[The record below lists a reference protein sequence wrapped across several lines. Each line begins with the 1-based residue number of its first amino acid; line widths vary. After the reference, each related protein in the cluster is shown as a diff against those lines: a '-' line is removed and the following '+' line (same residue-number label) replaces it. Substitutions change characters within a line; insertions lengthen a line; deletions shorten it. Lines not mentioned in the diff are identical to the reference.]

1 MNKKL
6 IKVYIKIN
14 YMIKSKFF
22 ISFIFFFLSFS
33 NVLSLENK
41 ILIKVDNEI
50 ITTVDVLNESKYI
63 KAMNKGLENISDED
77 LWKISINSIKN
88 EKIRI
93 VEILN
98 HVDQIKLD
106 DENLKIVMEGV
117 YKRLGFESLDEF
129 KDYLV
134 SNEIG
139 YEFLKKKVEVESIW
153 NELIYSKYYDKIF
166 IDKENLLKKI
176 KNENQKMVKL
186 FLLSEIV
193 FDFDENTS
201 IEKKFLLIEN
211 EINKNG
217 FKNAAFSFSISN
229 SSKSGGNI
237 GWISENKINQKLKA
251 EILKLEIG
259 QYTKPIV
266 IPGGALILKLE
277 DAKEEKNDI
286 NINKKLDELIKYLTN
301 EQLNQFSNI
310 YFNKIKKNMRINE
323 L

>member
-1 MNKKL
+1 M
-6 IKVYIKIN
+6 IN
-14 YMIKSKFF
+14 NKFF
-22 ISFIFFFLSFS
+22 ISLIFFISVFT

-50 ITTVDVLNESKYI
+50 ITTVDVFNESKYI

-98 HVDQIKLD
+98 HVDQIKVD
-106 DENLKIVMEGV
+106 DKNLKIVMEGV
-117 YKRLGFESLDEF
+117 YKRLGFENLNEF
-129 KDYLV
+129 KDYLEI
-134 SNEIG
+134 NEIS
-139 YEFLKKKVEVESIW
+139 YEFIKKKVEVESIW

-176 KNENQKMVKL
+176 KNENQKTIKS

-193 FDFDENTS
+193 FDFDKNTP

-211 EINKNG
+211 EINKSG
-217 FKNAAFSFSISN
+217 FNNAAFSYSISN

-237 GWISENKINQKLKA
+237 GWISENKVNQKLKA

-259 QYTKPIV
+259 QYTKPII
-266 IPGGALILKLE
+266 IPGGALILKL
-277 DAKEEKNDI
+277 DDVKEEKNNF
-286 NINKKLDELIKYLTN
+286 NIDKKLNELVKYLTN

-310 YFNKIKKNMRINE
+310 YFNKIKKNIRINE

>member
-1 MNKKL
+1 
-6 IKVYIKIN
+6 
-14 YMIKSKFF
+14 MIKSKFF
-22 ISFIFFFLSFS
+22 ISFIFFFLSFT

-117 YKRLGFESLDEF
+117 YKRLGFENLDKF
-129 KDYLV
+129 KDYLEI
-134 SNEIG
+134 NEIS
-139 YEFLKKKVEVESIW
+139 YEFLKKKVEVESTW

-176 KNENQKMVKL
+176 KNENQKTIKS

-193 FDFDENTS
+193 FDFDKNTP

-211 EINKNG
+211 EINKSG
-217 FKNAAFSFSISN
+217 FNNAAFSYSISN

-237 GWISENKINQKLKA
+237 GWISENKVNQKLKA

-259 QYTKPIV
+259 QYTKPII
-266 IPGGALILKLE
+266 IPGGALILKL
-277 DAKEEKNDI
+277 DDVKEEKNNF
-286 NINKKLDELIKYLTN
+286 NIDKKLNELVKYLTN

-310 YFNKIKKNMRINE
+310 YFNKIKKNIRINE